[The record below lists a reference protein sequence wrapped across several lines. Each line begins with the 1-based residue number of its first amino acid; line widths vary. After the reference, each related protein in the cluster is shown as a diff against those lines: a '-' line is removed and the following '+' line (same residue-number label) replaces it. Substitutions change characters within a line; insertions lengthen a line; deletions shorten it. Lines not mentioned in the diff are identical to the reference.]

1 MQMSNSDNQP
11 ESDLPA
17 KLGKPAERALANA
30 GIRRLVDLT
39 KLSEAEIKKLHGVGP
54 HAINKLRSALQA
66 KGLSFAREKEK
77 K

>member
-30 GIRRLVDLT
+30 GIRRLADLT
-39 KLSEAEIKKLHGVGP
+39 KFSEAEIKKLHGVGP
-54 HAINKLRSALQA
+54 HAINELRSALQA
-66 KGLSFAREKEK
+66 KGLSFARDKEK